1 MIIRRRA
8 AEFIWKC
15 RMAFMFLRESI
26 AAYREKDPAARSG
39 AEVLF
44 CYPGL
49 HAVMWHRVAQRLW
62 HAKWTSAARFTAH
75 ISRWLTGIEIH
86 PAARLGRRLVI
97 DHGMGLVIGE
107 TAVVGDD
114 VTLYHQVTLG
124 GTSLSHGKRHPTIG
138 NNVIIGAGA
147 KVLGDIT
154 VGDGAR
160 IGANA
165 LVIKPVPA
173 GTTMVAAPANALDR
187 QRRDPCFD
195 SYGTPCAEMSVD
207 PLLRDIESLR
217 AELAELETR
226 VAGLSAMAVPRLEP
240 AE

>member
-1 MIIRRRA
+1 
-8 AEFIWKC
+8 
-15 RMAFMFLRESI
+15 MAFMFLRESI
-26 AAYREKDPAARSG
+26 QAYRERDPAART
-39 AEVLF
+39 AAVVFF

-49 HAVMWHRVAQRLW
+49 HAVLWHRLAQRFW
-62 HAKWTSAARFTAH
+62 HGGATGLARFIAH
-75 ISRWLTGIEIH
+75 LGRFLTGIEIH
-86 PAARLGRRLVI
+86 PGARLGRRLVI

-107 TAVVGDD
+107 TAEIGDD

-147 KVLGDIT
+147 KILGAIT

-195 SYGTPCAEMSVD
+195 SYGTPCSEMSVD

-217 AELAELETR
+217 AELTELEAR
-226 VAGLSAMAVPRLEP
+226 VGQLARMRESRTAAD
-240 AE
+240 

>member
-1 MIIRRRA
+1 
-8 AEFIWKC
+8 
-15 RMAFMFLRESI
+15 MAFMFLRESI
-26 AAYREKDPAARSG
+26 AAYRERDPAARST

-49 HAVMWHRVAQRLW
+49 HAVIWHRVAQTLW
-62 HAKWTSAARFTAH
+62 LARWTSLARFTAH
-75 ISRWLTGIEIH
+75 LSRWLTGIEIH

-107 TAVVGDD
+107 TAIVGDD

-147 KVLGDIT
+147 KVLGNIT

-173 GTTMVAAPANALDR
+173 GITMVAAPANVLDR
-187 QRRDPCFD
+187 GRAKPCFD
-195 SYGTPCAEMSVD
+195 AYGTPCSEMSVD
-207 PLLRDIESLR
+207 PLLHDIESLR
-217 AELAELETR
+217 AELAELEAR
-226 VAGLSAMAVPRLEP
+226 VGVLARAGTPSLEP

>member
-1 MIIRRRA
+1 MIIRRQA
-8 AEFIWKC
+8 PEFIWKC

-26 AAYREKDPAARSG
+26 AAYRERDPAARSSV
-39 AEVLF
+39 EVVF

-49 HAVMWHRVAQRLW
+49 HAVLWHRLAQTFW
-62 HAKWTSAARFTAH
+62 QAQWTSLARFIAH
-75 ISRWLTGIEIH
+75 LGRWLTGIEIH
-86 PAARLGRRLVI
+86 PAAQLGRRLVI

-107 TAVVGDD
+107 TAIVGDD

-124 GTSLSHGKRHPTIG
+124 GTSLTHGKRHPTIG

-147 KVLGDIT
+147 KVLGNIT

-173 GTTMVAAPANALDR
+173 GTTMVAAAANVLDR
-187 QRRDPCFD
+187 VRAKPCFD
-195 SYGTPCAEMSVD
+195 AYGTPCAEMSVD
-207 PLLRDIESLR
+207 PLLHDIESLR
-217 AELAELETR
+217 AELAELEAR
-226 VAGLSAMAVPRLEP
+226 VGALGTAGARRLEP

>member
-1 MIIRRRA
+1 
-8 AEFIWKC
+8 
-15 RMAFMFLRESI
+15 MAFMFLRESI
-26 AAYREKDPAARSG
+26 AAYREKDPAARSS
-39 AEVLF
+39 AVVLF

-49 HAVMWHRVAQRLW
+49 HAVLWHRFAQRLW
-62 HAKWTSAARFTAH
+62 RANWTSLARFTAH

-86 PAARLGRRLVI
+86 PAAKLGRRLVI

-107 TAVVGDD
+107 TAIVGDD

-124 GTSLSHGKRHPTIG
+124 GTSLTHGKRHPTIG

-147 KVLGDIT
+147 KILGDIL

-165 LVIKPVPA
+165 LIIKPVPA
-173 GTTMVAAPANALDR
+173 GTTMVAAAANALDR
-187 QRRDPCFD
+187 VRAKPCFD
-195 SYGTPCAEMSVD
+195 AYGTPCSEMAVD

-217 AELAELETR
+217 AELAELEAR
-226 VAGLSAMAVPRLEP
+226 VGRLAGARASRLEP
-240 AE
+240 AD

>member
-39 AEVLF
+39 VEVLF

-49 HAVMWHRVAQRLW
+49 HAVIWHRLAHRLW
-62 HAKWTSAARFTAH
+62 HAKWQSAARFTAH

-124 GTSLSHGKRHPTIG
+124 GTTLSHGKRHPTIG

-147 KVLGDIT
+147 KVLGNIT

-160 IGANA
+160 IGANT
-165 LVIKPVPA
+165 LIIKPVPA
-173 GTTMVAAPANALDR
+173 GTTMVAAPAHALDR
-187 QRRDPCFD
+187 VRAKPRFD
-195 SYGTPCAEMSVD
+195 SYGTPCSEMSVD

-217 AELAELETR
+217 AELTELETR
-226 VAGLSAMAVPRLEP
+226 VAMLSAMTQPRLEP

>member
-1 MIIRRRA
+1 
-8 AEFIWKC
+8 
-15 RMAFMFLRESI
+15 MAFMFLRESI
-26 AAYREKDPAARSG
+26 QAYRERDPAARSSL
-39 AEVLF
+39 EVF
-44 CYPGL
+44 FSYPGL
-49 HAVMWHRVAQRLW
+49 HAVLWHRLAQRFWRRGATGL
-62 HAKWTSAARFTAH
+62 ARFIAH
-75 ISRWLTGIEIH
+75 LGRFFTGIEIH
-86 PAARLGRRLVI
+86 PGATLGRRLVI

-107 TAVVGDD
+107 TAEIGDD

-147 KVLGDIT
+147 KILGAIT

-187 QRRDPCFD
+187 ARRDPCFD
-195 SYGTPCAEMSVD
+195 SYGTPCSEMSVD
-207 PLLRDIESLR
+207 PLLRDIETLR
-217 AELAELETR
+217 AELTELEGR
-226 VAGLSAMAVPRLEP
+226 VGQLSRVRESRAA

>member
-1 MIIRRRA
+1 
-8 AEFIWKC
+8 
-15 RMAFMFLRESI
+15 MAFMFLRESI
-26 AAYREKDPAARSG
+26 AAYRQRDPAARSG
-39 AEVLF
+39 LEVLL

-49 HAVMWHRVAQRLW
+49 HAVLWHRLAHRLW
-62 HAKWTSAARFTAH
+62 HAKAVSLARLVAH
-75 ISRWLTGIEIH
+75 LGRWLTGIEIH

-107 TAVVGDD
+107 TTEIGDD

-147 KVLGDIT
+147 KVLGAIT

-173 GTTMVAAPANALDR
+173 GVTMVAATARPLDR
-187 QRRDPCFD
+187 ARRREPCFD
-195 SYGTPCAEMSVD
+195 AYGTPCAEMAVD

-217 AELAELETR
+217 AELAELEAR
-226 VAGLSAMAVPRLEP
+226 VGLLAQAGPRLATVE
-240 AE
+240 